1 MTGLLTEGPVK
12 RRLALFTLP
21 ILVSNILQQLYSA
34 ADAVIVGRVAGG
46 KSLAAVGA
54 STPIITLFSCTDDRP
69 WGRNRDHPGQKDR

>member
-34 ADAVIVGRVAGG
+34 ADAVIVGRIM
-46 KSLAAVGA
+46 AAVFMV
-54 STPIITLFSCTDDRP
+54 STQMLR
-69 WGRNRDHPGQKDR
+69 